1 MRELDEYSIWMTAC
15 VHPGGGTSVHTLSLL
30 SYCLESR
37 ALPRLGMAGA
47 EPGAIALSC
56 TNLLGKPR
64 QAWVWAEEH
73 TGGEHSGHPQAL
85 PLEARIPIPGPHAK
99 CAGAFTGGDV
109 SYYPHHLSF
118 SRPEGQGAD
127 EKVGSHRDRGVAVW
141 VCVYVGQG
149 CLQEGGGSQ
158 PFGSVLCMSWSAWR
172 MIQ

>member
-1 MRELDEYSIWMTAC
+1 MRELDEYSIGMRAC

-37 ALPRLGMAGA
+37 ALPRLGMARA

-73 TGGEHSGHPQAL
+73 TGGEHCGHPQAL
-85 PLEARIPIPGPHAK
+85 PLEARIPMPGPHAK
-99 CAGAFTGGDV
+99 CAVAFAGGDV

-127 EKVGSHRDRGVAVW
+127 EKVGSHRDGGVAVW
-141 VCVYVGQG
+141 VCVYVGRGAFRKGEEASPLEVFCACHGQHG
-149 CLQEGGGSQ
+149 E
-158 PFGSVLCMSWSAWR
+158 
-172 MIQ
+172 